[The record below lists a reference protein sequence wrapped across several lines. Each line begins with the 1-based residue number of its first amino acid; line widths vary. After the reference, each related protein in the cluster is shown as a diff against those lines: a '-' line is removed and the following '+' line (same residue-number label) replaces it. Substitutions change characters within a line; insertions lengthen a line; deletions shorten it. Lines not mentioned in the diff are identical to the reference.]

1 MSCHALYGAGRL
13 PSSDPVGFPL
23 ETRSNSERR
32 RVMDDYSRHIDW
44 SFWALWHILQSGPCP
59 WIVPWQYKKVAARP
73 GKFSGYMS

>member
-1 MSCHALYGAGRL
+1 
-13 PSSDPVGFPL
+13 
-23 ETRSNSERR
+23 
-32 RVMDDYSRHIDW
+32 MDDYSRHIDW